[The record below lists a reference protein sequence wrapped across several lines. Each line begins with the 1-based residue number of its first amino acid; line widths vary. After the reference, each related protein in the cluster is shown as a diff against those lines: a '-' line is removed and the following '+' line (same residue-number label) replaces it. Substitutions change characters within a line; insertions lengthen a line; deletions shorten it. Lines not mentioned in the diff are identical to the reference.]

1 MADNRQEIEIDTD
14 GVNEEVINV
23 ETPEE
28 TGSAFERKE
37 DVDLGYTDVSGNK
50 TAKELLQEAK
60 SAEKTKLENVTEE
73 KEEAF
78 SEEKGD
84 LEDYSEKVKK
94 RINRLT
100 FQIREA
106 ERRER
111 AAVEYAKGLKN
122 KYEVIEKKFDETD
135 SNYLKEYGSRVEAE
149 REKVKNAL
157 KAALEANDVDKIAE
171 AQDGLSRLSVEK
183 EKVALAQ
190 AEKEVRAKQLE
201 EEKAN
206 TISTQPTPQISR
218 KAQEWAEDNEWFG
231 SDRVMTSAAMGIHE
245 DIMQQGIDAES
256 DEYYNQINKRMKE
269 YFPQKFAQKATEEV
283 RTTKEPVQNVGSVSR
298 RAGGRKSV
306 KLTKSQVVIAKKF
319 ATAGF
324 EDPGNVSKKLREG
337 WEFVK
342 AETILS
348 EIGENDYPVIHEG
361 RHAGLIGIG
370 GLVLARIPEE
380 ILKSR
385 AEYFRKI
392 TQDRTDAIDRELM
405 KEQHPDMPI
414 NIDRQSRVTFGGSRK
429 K

>member
-14 GVNEEVINV
+14 GVNEEVISV
-23 ETPEE
+23 EAPEE

-106 ERRER
+106 ERREK

-149 REKVKNAL
+149 REKVKNGL

-171 AQDGLSRLSVEK
+171 AQDALSRLSVEK

-190 AEKEVRAKQLE
+190 AEKELRAKQAE
-201 EEKAN
+201 EEKA
-206 TISTQPTPQISR
+206 TETTSQQPQAQISPR
-218 KAQEWAEDNEWFG
+218 AQQWAEDNEWFG

-245 DIMQQGIDAES
+245 DLIQQGIDAES

-269 YFPQKFAQKATEEV
+269 YFPQKFAQKTTEEV
-283 RTTKEPVQNVGSVSR
+283 RPAKEPVQNVGSVSR
-298 RAGGRKSV
+298 RSGGRKSV
-306 KLTKSQVVIAKKF
+306 KLTKSQVVIAKKLGVPLEEY
-319 ATAGF
+319 AKY
-324 EDPGNVSKKLREG
+324 VKEG
-337 WEFVK
+337 
-342 AETILS
+342 
-348 EIGENDYPVIHEG
+348 D
-361 RHAGLIGIG
+361 
-370 GLVLARIPEE
+370 
-380 ILKSR
+380 
-385 AEYFRKI
+385 
-392 TQDRTDAIDRELM
+392 
-405 KEQHPDMPI
+405 
-414 NIDRQSRVTFGGSRK
+414 
-429 K
+429 